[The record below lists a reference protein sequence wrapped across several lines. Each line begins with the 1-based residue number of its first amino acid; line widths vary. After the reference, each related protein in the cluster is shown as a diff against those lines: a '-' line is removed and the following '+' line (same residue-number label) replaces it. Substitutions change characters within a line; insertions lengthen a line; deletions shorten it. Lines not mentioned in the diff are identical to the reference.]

1 MTNLRNQLRA
11 ALYLASRDAYVKG
24 AFVLPALWVLATLL
38 TILLTPQNADMHL
51 VISFEQSLFTIMN
64 AGAVFGTCFAVVGI
78 TVHDLSSGGL
88 RASIAT
94 GRGRADYVATRMIL
108 ALLLSVVLTAWAVL
122 LGLILLLAPGAQL
135 GGMPLGELVLRA
147 LASVLVGWTYAA
159 FGLLLL
165 WLSRRSR
172 GFGTTLLISIMLAG
186 GLLNLALLIP
196 MAAAVPFSQELAYDL
211 AQLLM
216 PLQPAALLDASA
228 VLDPGPVVMCAAFIV
243 AFWAISHKLM
253 ARVSL

>member
-11 ALYLASRDAYVKG
+11 ALYLASSDAYVKG
-24 AFVLPALWVLATLL
+24 AFVLPALWALAILL
-38 TILLTPQNADMHL
+38 SALLTPRDADMHL
-51 VISFEQSLFTIMN
+51 VIMFEQALFSLVN
-64 AGAVFGTCFAVVGI
+64 VGAVFGTCFAVAGI

-88 RASIAT
+88 RAPIAT
-94 GRGRADYVATRMIL
+94 ERGRADYVTTRMIL
-108 ALLLSVVLTAWAVL
+108 ALLLSVLLTAWTVL
-122 LGLILLLAPGAQL
+122 LALVLLLVPGTQL
-135 GGMPLGELVLRA
+135 EGMPLGELALRM
-147 LASVLVGWTYAA
+147 LASALVGWTYAT

-196 MAAAVPFSQELAYDL
+196 MAVAVPFSQELAYDL

-216 PLQPAALLDASA
+216 PLQPAALLGASA
-228 VLDPGPVVMCAAFIV
+228 ELDPGPAMMCVALIA
-243 AFWAISHKLM
+243 AFWAISHRLM
-253 ARVSL
+253 TRASL

>member
-24 AFVLPALWVLATLL
+24 AFVLPALRALATLL
-38 TILLTPQNADMHL
+38 TTLLTPQNADMHL
-51 VISFEQSLFTIMN
+51 VISFESSLLSLVNT
-64 AGAVFGTCFAVVGI
+64 GAIFGTCFAVTGI
-78 TVHDLSSGGL
+78 TVHDLSSDGL

-94 GRGRADYVATRMIL
+94 ERGRADYVATRMIL
-108 ALLLSVVLTAWAVL
+108 ALMLSMVLTAWTVL

-135 GGMPLGELVLRA
+135 EGMPLGELVLRV
-147 LASVLVGWTYAA
+147 LASMLVGWTYAA

-186 GLLNLALLIP
+186 GLLNLALLVP
-196 MAAAVPFSQELAYDL
+196 MAVAIPFSQELAYDL

-216 PLQPAALLDASA
+216 PLQPAALLGASA

>member
-108 ALLLSVVLTAWAVL
+108 ALPLSVVLTAWAVL

-159 FGLLLL
+159 FGLLL
-165 WLSRRSR
+165 SRRSR

-196 MAAAVPFSQELAYDL
+196 MAVAVPFSQELAYDL

-216 PLQPAALLDASA
+216 PLQPAALLGASA
-228 VLDPGPVVMCAAFIV
+228 ELDPGPAMMCVAFIA
-243 AFWAISHKLM
+243 AFWAISHRLM
-253 ARVSL
+253 TRVSL

>member
-78 TVHDLSSGGL
+78 TVHDLSSDGL
-88 RASIAT
+88 RASIAA

-196 MAAAVPFSQELAYDL
+196 MAVAVPFSQELAYDL

-216 PLQPAALLDASA
+216 PLQPAALLGASA

>member
-24 AFVLPALWVLATLL
+24 AFVLPTLWVLATLL

-51 VISFEQSLFTIMN
+51 VISFEQALFTIMN
-64 AGAVFGTCFAVVGI
+64 TGAVFGTCFAVAGI

-88 RASIAT
+88 RSSIAT
-94 GRGRADYVATRMIL
+94 ERGRADYVATRMIL
-108 ALLLSVVLTAWAVL
+108 ALVLSVLLTAWTVL
-122 LGLILLLAPGAQL
+122 LCLLLLLAPQTIGR
-135 GGMPLGELVLRA
+135 MDPGEVVLRA
-147 LASVLVGWTYAA
+147 LANALVGWTYAA

-172 GFGTTLLISIMLAG
+172 GFGTTLIISIMLAG

-196 MAAAVPFSQELAYDL
+196 MAVAIPFSQELAYDL
-211 AQLLM
+211 AQLLI
-216 PLQPAALLDASA
+216 PLQPAALLGAGVA
-228 VLDPGPVVMCAAFIV
+228 LEPGPAVMCVACIA
-243 AFWAISHKLM
+243 AFWAISHRLM
-253 ARVSL
+253 TRVSL